1 MEDPYAFSIMLA
13 LKKSFQDFRELD
25 ESKGSRYSE
34 WFVTTRDGHSAIT
47 KAIDLNM
54 LDAVKYIVSKH
65 PDTILEMNDKFG
77 YPLDYAR
84 SLERE
89 DITEYLESVNA
100 VSAPTPAAAA
110 ATATASMPVRFL
122 AEEPEGE
129 LRVMIFTSVAETSEL
144 LDVLCVTARGM
155 KKVAGPEQTTI
166 LADDFRDILGAIP
179 GNPCK
184 NEIGVEFVRL
194 GVIKN
199 RTFFVMYKG
208 KGAEVYPYGFIFAR
222 PEGTGYF
229 LDLICANQYGGDLL
243 KFFIKWCTAKKQQFI
258 HLHALP
264 QVIGLYT
271 KFGFEF
277 RQGCS
282 SPALPETKA
291 FAAAVKTKGRT
302 FPKSG
307 ASVWED
313 DEYTYVREMVL
324 TLQRRGFSAGTEH
337 NPGCNSPT
345 LSEQGFKDLGCGGE
359 GYTMMRC
366 PKRQTRTQTRKQKKK
381 RTRKQRKPKAR

>member
-13 LKKSFQDFRELD
+13 LKTSFEDFRELD
-25 ESKGSRYSE
+25 EKNASRYSE

-47 KAIDLNM
+47 KAIELNM

-100 VSAPTPAAAA
+100 VSAPTPAAASA
-110 ATATASMPVRFL
+110 MATASLPIRFL

-129 LRVMIFTSVAETSEL
+129 LRVIIFTSVGETSDL

-184 NEIGVEFVRL
+184 NEISSEFIRR
-194 GVIKN
+194 GIIQN
-199 RTFFVMYKG
+199 RTFFIIYKG
-208 KGAEVYPYGFIFAR
+208 KGVEIYPYGFIFAR

-229 LDLICANQYGGDLL
+229 LDLICANQYGGELL
-243 KFFIKWCTAKKQQFI
+243 KFFIKWCTSKRQQFI
-258 HLHALP
+258 HLHAQD

-277 RQGCS
+277 RRDCS
-282 SPALPETKA
+282 SPALPETKE
-291 FAAAVKTKGRT
+291 FAAAVKTKGRE
-302 FPKSG
+302 FPKSRV
-307 ASVWED
+307 SVWKD
-313 DEYTYVREMVL
+313 GEYKYVREMIL
-324 TLQRRGFSAGTEH
+324 TLQRRGFSAKEH

-345 LSEQGFKDLGCGGE
+345 LTEQGYHALDCGGN
-359 GYTMMRC
+359 GYTMVRC
-366 PKRQTRTQTRKQKKK
+366 PKRKTHKRKQMKK
-381 RTRKQRKPKAR
+381 RTHKQRKHIAR